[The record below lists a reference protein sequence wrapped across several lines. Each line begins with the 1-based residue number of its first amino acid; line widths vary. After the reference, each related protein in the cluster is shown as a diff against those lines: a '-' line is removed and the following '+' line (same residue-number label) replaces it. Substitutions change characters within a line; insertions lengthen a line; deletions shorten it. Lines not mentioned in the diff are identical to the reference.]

1 MYQLC
6 GQPIRQLFEFNK
18 EEQNKLIEEI
28 DNNLNFKIEISEIDL
43 QWIQVF

>member
-28 DNNLNFKIEISEIDL
+28 EEIEKEKKQRSILGPLIN
-43 QWIQVF
+43 